1 MISSIALDYFL
12 RLVQQDHVSVK
23 LNRLVRL
30 AAETAKLPMAWVAL
44 ILPKRI
50 AFIAAHG
57 SYISGYDNPPS
68 FEEAGYSPDSIAYVA
83 DTLSHPGFRG
93 AGFVTKEPFVRAFVR
108 IPIKQSSL
116 PLHISLV
123 VANRSALPTN
133 FGQSQAEQDS
143 INVLR
148 AIAETISTE
157 IEVLVAVVAA
167 SIQNKLRS
175 ENSNLNLFNKPNY
188 VIVNDAVPSQMPDKV
203 HLTPSAPVG
212 GASGERVTNA
222 SSRNSR
228 LAFQESPDKY
238 GNETFASFAPECKK
252 LSTVRNPTARDKA
265 DSSGSVPAKAAARK
279 IRSKAASEK
288 LQETSVDT
296 LAFETEVDEIS
307 DFLEEMGWSAKQSEM
322 TRPIQMSSAAE
333 PTQNFLMKTL
343 VNRSTIRGRNGIS
356 YLTMRAWR
364 KPIKEYQIIALRS
377 LKPAESNCFVDA
389 IVDEMSAVVE
399 QFIGMSGFKTVVP
412 VPCGSSGNNCLSL
425 RIAKALAA
433 KHGLKM
439 VEAFEPIIASGSSH
453 PKKNVTRPPMK
464 LVRPVTDA
472 VLLVDDVATS
482 GQHLEEATKLL
493 RQHTNTVFSVAWIG
507 GDSNEKAQEEA

>member
-1 MISSIALDYFL
+1 MISSIALDYFS

-30 AAETAKLPMAWVAL
+30 AAETVKMPMAWVAL
-44 ILPKRI
+44 TLPKRI

-57 SYISGYDNPPS
+57 CYISGYDNPPS
-68 FEEAGYSPDSIAYVA
+68 FEEAGYSPDSIACIT

-93 AGFVTKEPFVRAFVR
+93 ARFVANEPFVGAFVR

-123 VANRSALPTN
+123 VVNKSALPAN

-143 INVLR
+143 LNVLR
-148 AIAETISTE
+148 AIAETITAE
-157 IEVLVAVVAA
+157 IEVIVAVTAA
-167 SIQNKLRS
+167 TMQNRLRS
-175 ENSNLNLFNKPNY
+175 GKPQLHTFNEADYIFLNRAQTDNT
-188 VIVNDAVPSQMPDKV
+188 PDKRD
-203 HLTPSAPVG
+203 LKPSAPLG
-212 GASGERVTNA
+212 GTSTAPVKNAPSRSANSAAKEFQVANGVEAIAS
-222 SSRNSR
+222 
-228 LAFQESPDKY
+228 LSP
-238 GNETFASFAPECKK
+238 ARKK
-252 LSTVRNPTARDKA
+252 LSPVRKPIANAKA
-265 DSSGSVPAKAAARK
+265 DAAAVNARLK
-279 IRSKAASEK
+279 SAPANLR
-288 LQETSVDT
+288 ETSVDT

-307 DFLEEMGWSAKQSEM
+307 GFLEQMGWSARQSEM

-389 IVDEMSAVVE
+389 VADEMSAVIE

-439 VEAFEPIIASGSSH
+439 VEAFEPIITSGSSH
-453 PKKNVTRPPMK
+453 PKKMPP
-464 LVRPVTDA
+464 V
-472 VLLVDDVATS
+472 
-482 GQHLEEATKLL
+482 HL
-493 RQHTNTVFSVAWIG
+493 
-507 GDSNEKAQEEA
+507 